1 MENYHFFFFCRRYDD
16 ALTDI
21 QEAVRLVPSG
31 NSDIRHVL
39 FRLKDDIQS
48 KVALDHTA
56 LNQEIAGPSY
66 LWIDDNVPNDNVDN
80 FS

>member
-1 MENYHFFFFCRRYDD
+1 MVLFLFNRRYDD

-48 KVALDHTA
+48 KLALDHTG